1 MQRLITI
8 AAVAVS
14 TALAGPAQAQV
25 YPERIPSLAREKA
38 PRTRAL
44 WDQRNAER
52 EEQTDR
58 VSRTI
63 RIGANGQIDL
73 GNIAGDIVITRSSGP
88 DATIEVVKTA
98 RGRTIDDAREALQL
112 VQAEIVERG
121 GRVEVRAQYP
131 DDREMRARN
140 RRNINVSVSY
150 NVTAPPGTRI
160 SANSIS
166 GNIKVQDIQGDLTLE
181 SISGTIQI
189 TRGNRVAS
197 AKSIS
202 GNVEIVDTQAD
213 GGLAASTVSGTV
225 AVRKVKARSLE
236 VGSVS
241 GPVLID
247 DVTCDRLNG
256 HTVSGDLRFQG
267 ALSRGSRYELRS
279 HSGEVRLALS
289 GETGFELTANTFSG
303 SVSAPDF
310 RITVQGSMGAGRQ
323 RGLRGVFGDGSAVLD
338 LTTFS
343 GSIAIVKR

>member
-14 TALAGPAQAQV
+14 TTFTVPAQAQV
-25 YPERIPSLAREKA
+25 YPERIPSLVREKTV
-38 PRTRAL
+38 RTRAS
-44 WDQRNAER
+44 WDQRTDR

-58 VSRTI
+58 VTKTI
-63 RIGANGQIDL
+63 KIGANGQIDL
-73 GNIAGDIVITRSSGP
+73 ANIAGDIVIARSSGA

-98 RGRTIDDAREALQL
+98 HGRTIDDAREALQL

-121 GRVEVRAQYP
+121 GRVEVRTHYP
-131 DDREMRARN
+131 DEREMRGRN

-189 TRGNRVAS
+189 TKGNRVAS

-213 GGLAASTVSGTV
+213 GGLAASSVSGTV

-256 HTVSGDLRFQG
+256 HSVSGDLRFQG
-267 ALSRGSRYELRS
+267 ALSRGSRYSLQS
-279 HSGEVRLALS
+279 HSGEIRLALS
-289 GETGFELTANTFSG
+289 GDVGFELSANTFSG
-303 SVSAPDF
+303 SVNAGDF
-310 RITVQGSMGAGRQ
+310 RITVQGAGGRQ
-323 RGLRGVFGDGSAVLD
+323 RGMRGVFGDGSAVLD

-343 GSIAIVKR
+343 GSIVIVKR